1 MVKKPAA
8 IAWLLQRETISAF
21 SKLLK
26 KKEVNFLP
34 GLTLLFEKRH
44 KYTPIGKDYYA
55 SQKVR

>member
-1 MVKKPAA
+1 MAS
-8 IAWLLQRETISAF
+8 LQRETISAF

-55 SQKVR
+55 SQKV